1 MVASP
6 SVSGTVP
13 ALALISAF
21 LSAAATILIRYG
33 LQRYG
38 PYTGVWINV
47 VVGAVGLWVAVLV
60 TGGMGHPS
68 PRSLALFVLAGLIGT
83 VAGRMLRFLAIE
95 AVGASISAGFMN
107 LTPLVSSGLAILL
120 LGERVTLP
128 IVAGTLV
135 IVFGTML
142 LSTGGRSLGVRPVLL
157 WLPALSATCF
167 GVVAILRKVGLS
179 GAAPVPGAAVNVS
192 TALVVFTAF
201 LLASGQARVMRCSGR
216 SLFYFVVA
224 GLAENLSVFLVILAL
239 SMGAVSVVAPLT
251 NVAPI
256 FVLLLSAIFLRGI
269 EMLNARVI
277 GGVLLIVV
285 GAFLITALG
294 GR

>member
-1 MVASP
+1 MVASR

-21 LSAAATILIRYG
+21 LSAAATILIRHG

-47 VVGAVGLWVAVLV
+47 VVGAVGLWIAVLV

-68 PRSLALFVLAGLIGT
+68 PRALVLFVLAGLIGT

-107 LTPLVSSGLAILL
+107 LTPLVSSLLAILL
-120 LGERVTLP
+120 LGERVTMP
-128 IVAGTLV
+128 IMVGTLV
-135 IVFGTML
+135 IVLGTML

-179 GAAPVPGAAVNVS
+179 GAAPIPGAAVNVS

-201 LLASGQARVMRCSGR
+201 LLASGQAGAMRCSGR
-216 SLFYFVVA
+216 SLLYFVVA

-269 EMLNARVI
+269 EILNARVI
-277 GGVLLIVV
+277 GGTLLIVL